1 MRLTWLTQG
10 GYLVEAG
17 GQRLAIDPY
26 LSEAAAT
33 FGCTRMRPAPLSAEA
48 LAPDWLICTHSHVDH
63 WDPIGAPEVL
73 RRHPRCRLLAPRSVR
88 PLALAAGVAAERI
101 LPFDVGDTPQAGA
114 FRPLA
119 LPAVHSDHDAVGVL
133 LQAEGLTTYHSAD
146 TEYTTALAKD
156 LEKRISAVTPRL
168 DAALVCINGRL
179 GNQTWQE
186 AALVCERLRPRL
198 AVPNHYDLFAENLAD
213 PEPFL
218 ARCRQ
223 LGLTANAWASGIPV
237 ELESAQTS

>member
-1 MRLTWLTQG
+1 MRVTWLTQG

-17 GQRLAIDPY
+17 SQRLAIDPY
-26 LSEAAAT
+26 ISEAAAAM
-33 FGCTRMRPAPLSAEA
+33 GCTRVRPAPLSAEQ

-63 WDPIGAPEVL
+63 WDPVGAPEIL
-73 RRHPRCRLLAPRSVR
+73 HRHPRCRLLAPASVR
-88 PLALAAGVAAERI
+88 PLALAAGIAAERI
-101 LPFDVGDTPQAGA
+101 LPFDVGTSQEAGA
-114 FRPLA
+114 FRLFA

-133 LQAEGLTTYHSAD
+133 LTADGLSAYHSAD

-156 LEKRISAVTPRL
+156 LEQRIAAAVPRL
-168 DAALVCINGRL
+168 DVAYVCINGRF

-213 PEPFL
+213 PAPFL
-218 ARCRQ
+218 ARCRS
-223 LGLTANAWASGIPV
+223 LGQAART
-237 ELESAQTS
+237 LEAGVPWDPAA